1 MPSVDE
7 LCQSYLD
14 LKYHFDPAAASQA
27 GLVTHDGRLGLF
39 DVATVRAHV
48 AALRSVAGAVEELD
62 VEDLQQEVDRTALLG
77 ELRTTI
83 FRLEHERPH
92 ERNPIY
98 WVNHLFQGL
107 YAVLA
112 RNASDAGARA
122 PSALERLRAVPA
134 FLDAARE
141 TLDEPP
147 SVFVESALAMLGGGG
162 QLIVQLAIA
171 MSAETPGLADE
182 LRTAGGLALES
193 LKRFG
198 TALRDEIEPAADPHA
213 FAIGEE
219 QFARRLH
226 FEHAVVAGAPELWRY
241 GLHLQE
247 ETTAQLTAL
256 AAGLG
261 SRSWRELVD
270 ELRNDAPDTDELLDV
285 YRAELD
291 RARDFVAERD
301 LVAIPDTP
309 LDVIATP
316 PFLASLV
323 PFAAYEPPAIYLGAQ
338 RGRFY
343 VTVPDPSLPPEA
355 AAQQRRGH
363 GRHGIPAMVAHEAY
377 PGHHLQLVTMQELP
391 SEVRRHLWTPIM
403 VEGWA
408 LYCEQLLDE
417 AGYYRTPE
425 QRLFQLVN
433 LLWRAIRV
441 VLDIGLHT
449 RGMTPAEAVDYMVEH
464 LPIER
469 RSAEAEVRRYC
480 AWPTYQLC
488 YAVGRRELLQLRE
501 DWQEAT
507 GPDFDPRRFHDT
519 LLSYGGLP
527 VSLARWGM
535 DMAG

>member
-1 MPSVDE
+1 MRE
-7 LCQSYLD
+7 
-14 LKYHFDPAAASQA
+14 
-27 GLVTHDGRLGLF
+27 
-39 DVATVRAHV
+39 HV

-77 ELRTTI
+77 ELRSTI

-92 ERNPIY
+92 ERNPIF

-112 RNASDAGARA
+112 RSNGDGRRAGARRARAA
-122 PSALERLRAVPA
+122 PRRPGLPRR
-134 FLDAARE
+134 ARE

-147 SVFVESALAMLGGGG
+147 SVFVESRARACWAAAASSSCSSPARWAPRRRGC
-162 QLIVQLAIA
+162 
-171 MSAETPGLADE
+171 
-182 LRTAGGLALES
+182 RTSCGPPAAGARG

-256 AAGLG
+256 AAGARLPSLARAG
-261 SRSWRELVD
+261 GR
-270 ELRNDAPDTDELLDV
+270 APE
-285 YRAELD
+285 R
-291 RARDFVAERD
+291 RARHRRAARRLPGGAGPRARIRGGAGPRRRFPTRRSTWS
-301 LVAIPDTP
+301 P
-309 LDVIATP
+309 TP

-323 PFAAYEPPAIYLGAQ
+323 PFAAYEPRPSTSARQ

-343 VTVPDPSLPPEA
+343 VTVPDPSLPAEA

-377 PGHHLQLVTMQELP
+377 PGHHLQLVTMQELR

-441 VLDIGLHT
+441 VLDVGLHT

-501 DWQEAT
+501 GPARPPAPTSIRAGSTRRCWAT
-507 GPDFDPRRFHDT
+507 GPARSRWRVGAWTWPDERR
-519 LLSYGGLP
+519 GIREERP
-527 VSLARWGM
+527 
-535 DMAG
+535 

>member
-14 LKYHFDPAAASQA
+14 LKYHFDPATASQA
-27 GLVTHDGRLGLF
+27 GLVAQDGRLGLF

-77 ELRTTI
+77 ELRSTI

-92 ERNPIY
+92 QRNPIF

-112 RNASDAGARA
+112 RNAAAAGARA

-162 QLIVQLAIA
+162 QLIVQLAVA
-171 MSAETPGLADE
+171 MGAETPGLADE

-261 SRSWRELVD
+261 SRPWRELVD
-270 ELRNDAPDTDELLDV
+270 DLRNDAPDTGELLDV

-309 LDVIATP
+309 LDVVATP

-343 VTVPDPSLPPEA
+343 VTVPDPSLPAEA
-355 AAQQRRGH
+355 AALQRRGH